1 MSHGNRI
8 EKQRSGVCSSSV
20 WPKMPRGIN
29 GGHVFHDRNRCQ
41 DKIWVLSRLGA
52 VSVLSDGSHG
62 IRDKSVGDLEI
73 AFTRGR
79 RVVHRTQILVGES
92 TRCSLVF
99 WETTELLVKFD
110 IAKRAAGRV
119 AVGGPKFS
127 SLN

>member
-1 MSHGNRI
+1 MVATFSMTEIAVKTKFGCCRD
-8 EKQRSGVCSSSV
+8 
-20 WPKMPRGIN
+20 WALL
-29 GGHVFHDRNRCQ
+29 VFYRMALM
-41 DKIWVLSRLGA
+41 VLGTKA
-52 VSVLSDGSHG
+52 
-62 IRDKSVGDLEI
+62 IGDLEI